1 MIGFLI
7 KLPLFLGGIK
17 MSINELYRIWCEKAT
32 DDPELIS
39 ELKSIENDA
48 DGINDRFYRNL
59 EFGTG
64 GLRGVI
70 GAGTNRMNIYT
81 VRRATQG
88 FANYINESYKDAHVA
103 LSYDSRINSD
113 RFAKAAAGVFAA
125 NGIHVHIYSELMPTP
140 MLSFAVRDLKCQAGV
155 MVTASHNPSKYNG
168 YKAYGADGCQLSVAE
183 SEKVIEKVNVLDMFD
198 GVKYMN
204 FDEAVKSG
212 MVSFI
217 GQDTIDRFY
226 ENVLSQGLNTELIA
240 DSGLKVVYTPLN
252 GTGNK
257 PVRYIL
263 DKIGVK
269 DVTVVPEQE
278 MPDGNFTTC
287 PYPNPEVR
295 EALEYGLKL
304 CEKVKPDL
312 LLATDPDCDRV
323 GIAVPDENYNYVLIT
338 GNEMGAML
346 LEYICSERTRQNK
359 MPKNPVTV
367 KTIVTTDIIKKIAAN
382 YGVEVI
388 EVLTGFKFIGE
399 QIGILEAKGEEN
411 RYIFGYEES
420 YGYLSGSYVRDKD
433 AVNASM
439 LICEMAAFYRTKG
452 ISLLQA
458 RENMYKKYG
467 VYHHTQQSF
476 TFEGEA
482 GMAKMNEIMT
492 NLRENH
498 PAEIGGY
505 KVIKFSDY
513 QNSVTVDIATGEKSE
528 ITLPKSNVLVFGLE
542 DNAGVIIRPSGTEP
556 KIKAYYTAVGNSQQE
571 AEKIENK
578 LVESFS
584 ALIK

>member
-1 MIGFLI
+1 
-7 KLPLFLGGIK
+7 
-17 MSINELYRIWCEKAT
+17 MSINELYKIWCEKAT

-88 FANYINESYKDAHVA
+88 FVNYINESYKDAHVA
-103 LSYDSRINSD
+103 VSYDSRINSD

-168 YKAYGADGCQLSVAE
+168 YKAYGADGCQLSIVD

-198 GVKYMN
+198 GVKYMD

-240 DSGLKVVYTPLN
+240 NSGLKVVYTPLN

-304 CEKVKPDL
+304 CEKVRPDL

-323 GIAVPDENYNYVLIT
+323 GIAVPDENYNYVLIS

-359 MPKNPVTV
+359 MPENPVTV
-367 KTIVTTDIIKKIAAN
+367 KTIVTTDIIKKIAEN

-411 RYIFGYEES
+411 RCIFGYEES

-467 VYHHTQQSF
+467 VYYHTQQSF

-482 GMAKMNEIMT
+482 GMAKMSEIMT

-505 KVIKFSDY
+505 KIVKFSDY
-513 QNSVTVDIATGEKSE
+513 LNSVTVDVATGEKSE

-571 AEKIENK
+571 AEEIEKK